1 MPKIKDLP
9 KIERP
14 REKLIAK
21 GSENLKDEELLVIKN
36 LSKNRLWLFFLITL

>member
-1 MPKIKDLP
+1 MKIKDLS

-21 GSENLKDEELLVIKN
+21 GPDNLKDAKEQKFHEKN
-36 LSKNRLWLFFLITL
+36 Y

>member
-1 MPKIKDLP
+1 MKLKSLP

-21 GSENLKDEELLVIKN
+21 GTQNLKDELA
-36 LSKNRLWLFFLITL
+36 